1 MPLQPQKTM
10 LEEKIKQ
17 LPSSAGIYQYFDE
30 GGRLLYIGKAKN
42 LKSRVKSYFR
52 FTPTL
57 SPSPTLSA
65 RIYNMI
71 SKTKDIEYLVVNSE
85 HDALI
90 LENSLIKQ
98 LKPKYNILLRDDKT
112 YPYIYIDLSLDYP
125 RFEITRKVIKGNRIK
140 YFGPFSSSAK
150 EIIDSIYDL
159 FPLVQKRGSLKN
171 KKACLFYQIKKCLAP
186 CEGKV
191 SKEKYAQTVKEAVT
205 ILSDKKKLISMLEKK
220 MNFYADNLLF
230 EEAALFRDRINKIS
244 KSLIHTSLDIAKRE
258 DFDVIVLKTES
269 QRACI
274 VRLFIREG
282 KVVSSSHNIL
292 KSDTG
297 FNKDEIYKRAFLEYY
312 KKDIPSFVN
321 KIYIYE
327 EFEEQYQIED
337 VLKEIFSKN
346 ITLKVPKRGEKKAI
360 VEIAL
365 KNADELLKLEKQ
377 KNKKN
382 DELLREIKKLF
393 YLENTP
399 NSIEIFDTS
408 HIQATAI
415 VGAMVKWEGEFKKS
429 SYRHYNLKAKNEYDQ
444 MKELLEKRVKSFCKN
459 PPPDLWIIDGGAGQ
473 LNLAIKIIQKY
484 KQNVDIIA
492 IAKEKIDAKAHRAK
506 GKAKDTLYSVNGIIK
521 LGESDKRLQFIQK
534 LRDEAHRFAISFHRK
549 QKLKKDKEI
558 GLLKTKGISEAKIK
572 KLLDYF
578 ETFENIKNAS
588 EEELSKIVSASLAKR
603 LKK

>member
-1 MPLQPQKTM
+1 M

-377 KNKKN
+377 KK
-382 DELLREIKKLF
+382 
-393 YLENTP
+393 
-399 NSIEIFDTS
+399 
-408 HIQATAI
+408 
-415 VGAMVKWEGEFKKS
+415 
-429 SYRHYNLKAKNEYDQ
+429 
-444 MKELLEKRVKSFCKN
+444 
-459 PPPDLWIIDGGAGQ
+459 
-473 LNLAIKIIQKY
+473 
-484 KQNVDIIA
+484 
-492 IAKEKIDAKAHRAK
+492 
-506 GKAKDTLYSVNGIIK
+506 
-521 LGESDKRLQFIQK
+521 
-534 LRDEAHRFAISFHRK
+534 
-549 QKLKKDKEI
+549 
-558 GLLKTKGISEAKIK
+558 
-572 KLLDYF
+572 
-578 ETFENIKNAS
+578 
-588 EEELSKIVSASLAKR
+588 
-603 LKK
+603 